1 MAIKEYL
8 DKDGQT
14 QYEVYVIVRCG
25 DNGKLQKRKSK
36 IKTRKEAER
45 LEKSMLTDLHR
56 QSAVKETLGHNWGF
70 LVERWSEALTTG
82 PRTNKEIGRTTL
94 EDYIGTL
101 RFYTKEWFAAP
112 ATSITTHDVKKV
124 VEVMTERALSN
135 ARKRAL
141 LHAINGLFLWAKD
154 NRIMKQE
161 SVSPAIGVKIS
172 RKEDKKPDI
181 LNKDEIRTFLDVA
194 KKMNHDWYYIWA
206 LATMT
211 GMRSGELYALEWKDI
226 DWEHNLITCTKSY
239 NRREKRIKETKAG
252 YWRDVPINR
261 ELKGMLQELRGS
273 SHLRKRGAEF
283 VLPRFRA
290 WDKGESA
297 RVLRTFLVGIGMRGV
312 KFHALRACFATQL
325 LRNGIPAAMVM
336 KICGW
341 TELKTMQYY
350 VRLAGIEISGATDN
364 ISFLTPEETMGKV
377 VGLFQGLMHDV
388 LLLYYEGW

>member
-8 DKDGQT
+8 DKNGET
-14 QYEVYVIVRCG
+14 KYEVYVVVRCG

-36 IKTRKEAER
+36 INTRKEAER
-45 LEKSMLTDLHR
+45 LEKSLLTELHR
-56 QSAVKETLGHNWGF
+56 QSAVKESQGHSWGY
-70 LVERWSEALTTG
+70 LVERWSEALKTG
-82 PRTNKEIGRTTL
+82 PKTNKEICRQTL
-94 EDYIGTL
+94 EDYLGTL
-101 RFYTKEWFAAP
+101 RFYTQDWFQLP
-112 ATSITTHDVKKV
+112 ATSITTQDVKIV
-124 VEVMTERALSN
+124 VERMTAQCESN
-135 ARKRAL
+135 ARKRGISNSRKRAL

-154 NRIMKQE
+154 TRMLKQE
-161 SVSPAIGVKIS
+161 VVSPAIGVKIS

-181 LNKDEIRTFLDVA
+181 LNKDEIKSFLEAA

-226 DWEHNLITCTKSY
+226 DWEHNLIACTKSY
-239 NRREKRIKETKAG
+239 NRRDKLIKETKAG

-261 ELKGMLQELRGS
+261 ELKTMLQDLRATA
-273 SHLRKRGAEF
+273 HLRKRGSEF

-297 RVLRTFLVGIGMRGV
+297 RVLRTFLAGIGVRSV

-325 LRNGIPAAMVM
+325 LRNGIPAAVVM

-350 VRLAGIEISGATDN
+350 VRLAGIEIAGVTEN
-364 ISFLTPEETMGKV
+364 ISFLSPAETMDNV
-377 VGLFQGLMHDV
+377 VGLFSRTQR
-388 LLLYYEGW
+388 